1 MRYLDI
7 DLETDRTYDGF
18 LLGRKGGILD
28 NLGKCTKATK
38 TKFGESANPMNP
50 TPEQQEFMKTCLQ
63 GAGEQDKKVQQQKL
77 EKATKNQQLLEEVRK
92 GELAKAQEDKDV
104 KKNKTKRIIIIS
116 AIGVVFVGLS
126 IFLLKR

>member
-28 NLGKCTKATK
+28 NLGKCVKTAT
-38 TKFGESANPMNP
+38 TKFGKFDTKNPS
-50 TPEQQEFMKTCLQ
+50 PEQQEFMKSCLQ
-63 GAGEQDKKVQQQKL
+63 GAGEQDKIIQQRKL
-77 EKATKNQQLLEEVRK
+77 EKAKKNQQLLEEVRK
-92 GELAKAQEDKDV
+92 DEVAKAQEQQDV

-116 AIGVVFVGLS
+116 AIGVVFLGLS